1 MKTQRIVAAV
11 AAASLLLSTGGVF
24 GQAERNQE
32 LLDQAQRDAQR
43 GYPRGDPRS
52 GDARTP
58 GDARGGRD
66 AGRGAP
72 PASNRVA
79 QPRDNRVDPRAGYR
93 PDNRDQGADT
103 RGSYRGDGR
112 AYDRGDGRAYGR
124 GDGRAYGRNDNGYQS
139 DHWGH
144 DGRGA
149 GPDRS
154 FYRGGRLPNE
164 YRSRQYV
171 VEDWRSHRLYAPPR
185 GYQWVQTGG
194 DYVLVAVATG
204 IIAAI
209 LLNQ

>member
-11 AAASLLLSTGGVF
+11 AAASLLLSSGGVF
-24 GQAERNQE
+24 AQAERNQE

-58 GDARGGRD
+58 ARRNDPRVVEQRRDERGDNRAAPGYR
-66 AGRGAP
+66 AP
-72 PASNRVA
+72 PAY
-79 QPRDNRVDPRAGYR
+79 RAAPDYR
-93 PDNRDQGADT
+93 NQ
-103 RGSYRGDGR
+103 RGYRGDDNRYPDGYR
-112 AYDRGDGRAYGR
+112 YYGDGYSRR
-124 GDGRAYGRNDNGYQS
+124 
-139 DHWGH
+139 

-154 FYRGGRLPNE
+154 FYRGGRLPPA
-164 YRSRQYV
+164 YRGRSYV
-171 VEDWRSHRLYAPPR
+171 VDDWRGHRLSAPPR
-185 GYQWVQTGG
+185 GYHWVQTGS
-194 DYVLVAVATG
+194 DYVLVAIATG